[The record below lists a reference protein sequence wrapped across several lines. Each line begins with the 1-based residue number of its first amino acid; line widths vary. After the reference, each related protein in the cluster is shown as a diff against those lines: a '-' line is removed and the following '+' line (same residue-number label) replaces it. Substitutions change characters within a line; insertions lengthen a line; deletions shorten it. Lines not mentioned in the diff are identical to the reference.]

1 MNPKLVEEVAR
12 AICQEFYGT
21 AWENTSEYRR
31 GICAG
36 IAQAA
41 IRVCASRFAEIAKV
55 GWLSSKRTVIG
66 DADRESALCEEIES
80 SIKREGGLT

>member
-41 IRVCASRFAEIAKV
+41 IRVCMARAAEIALNHEASAEDYD
-55 GWLSSKRTVIG
+55 GTYRDG
-66 DADRESALCEEIES
+66 CEAAADA
-80 SIKREGGLT
+80 IKREGGLT